1 MMSYE
6 EAVRVLEEMRSR
18 YHSGFSFRDK
28 EVIERLYETVLS
40 MKFRK
45 TSCADCYR
53 DAYLEVYNYLK
64 KTGKMEERKYKLRRG
79 VLLRPEFGSSEF
91 YSAKSITDE
100 KAEELLQKN
109 PALIESFESYPSD
122 WKERIDKKVRDENRI
137 ELNETGKRLYIGD
150 TVSLSTTS
158 YHSVVEK
165 WTSSNAKVATVDD
178 KGVVTALS
186 EGRSTITATTT
197 EGKTGQCAVTVV
209 SRNKK

>member
-1 MMSYE
+1 
-6 EAVRVLEEMRSR
+6 
-18 YHSGFSFRDK
+18 
-28 EVIERLYETVLS
+28 

-53 DAYLEVYNYLK
+53 DAYIEVYNYLK

-100 KAEELLQKN
+100 KAEELLRKN
-109 PALIESFESYPSD
+109 PTLIESFESYPSD
-122 WKERIDKKVRDENRI
+122 WKERIDKKVRDDDRI

-150 TVSLSTTS
+150 TLPLSTTS
-158 YHSVVEK
+158 YHAVVEQ

>member
-6 EAVRVLEEMRSR
+6 EAVQVLEEMGSR
-18 YHSGFSFRDK
+18 YHTGFSSRDK
-28 EVIERLYETVLS
+28 AVIERLYETVLS

-53 DAYLEVYNYLK
+53 DAYIEVYNYLK

-100 KAEELLQKN
+100 KAEELLRKN
-109 PALIESFESYPSD
+109 PTLIESFESYPSD
-122 WKERIDKKVRDENRI
+122 WKERIDKKVRDDDRI

-150 TVSLSTTS
+150 TLPLSTTS
-158 YHSVVEK
+158 YHAVVEQRE
-165 WTSSNAKVATVDD
+165 SGDGRRQRSRN
-178 KGVVTALS
+178 GVVGGPEHDHGHDDGGQDGAVRRN
-186 EGRSTITATTT
+186 GRFP
-197 EGKTGQCAVTVV
+197 E
-209 SRNKK
+209 